1 MTVERL
7 RELGAFLR
15 ERRSRLEPAMV
26 GLVADGP
33 RRTTG
38 LRREELAD
46 LAGVSVGYYV
56 RLEQGRGGAPS
67 TSVIDAL
74 VRALRLTEDERTH
87 LHLLADPPE
96 NRFPTIATVEMI
108 RAAEDTLDLVAAPA
122 AAYVLDR
129 LSDVLAWNPA
139 AAALFVGN
147 FFPADRRPN
156 NTRYV
161 FCHPAARELLVPW
174 AEVADDTVAHLRAT
188 VGHRPDD
195 PALRALVSELRTQSP
210 EFAQRW
216 DRREVRPRHTGYKTF
231 NHPEVGPLRLSYQV
245 LGIPETCHHRLIVY
259 RAVPGSA
266 DHAALSR
273 LARIRR
279 CEQRETEEPGGRGRG
294 RDAGPAEVR
303 GANRHPD
310 HDRLGVR

>member
-1 MTVERL
+1 VTVERI

-15 ERRSRLEPAMV
+15 ERRSRLEPAVV

-38 LRREELAD
+38 LRREELAY

-74 VRALRLTEDERTH
+74 ARALRLTEDERTH

-96 NRFPTIATVEMI
+96 KRFPTTVTAEMI
-108 RAAEDTLDLVAAPA
+108 RAAQDLLDLVAAPA
-122 AAYVLDR
+122 AAYVIDR
-129 LSDVLAWNPA
+129 LSDVLAWNPV
-139 AAALFVGN
+139 AAALFVGHLS
-147 FFPADRRPN
+147 ADERRPN
-156 NTRYV
+156 NTRFV

-174 AEVADDTVAHLRAT
+174 ATIADDTVAHLRAT

-195 PALRALVSELRTQSP
+195 PALRALVAELRTQSP
-210 EFAQRW
+210 EFAWRW
-216 DRREVRPRHTGYKTF
+216 DKREIRPRHTGYKTF
-231 NHPEVGPLRLSYQV
+231 NHPEVGRMRLGYQV

-259 RAVPGSA
+259 RAVAGTA

-273 LARIRR
+273 LARI
-279 CEQRETEEPGGRGRG
+279 
-294 RDAGPAEVR
+294 
-303 GANRHPD
+303 
-310 HDRLGVR
+310 